1 MRKDGLASV
10 LRQERFLARR
20 SPRLLYAPGGGCPG
34 PLLLPT
40 ASGVTLAVLDTQW
53 WLHHEGP
60 RPEGASSP
68 CAAKSAEEAVA
79 LLRAAA
85 AAGPLALLT
94 HHPLASGGPHGE
106 RMGDWKA
113 HLFPLRDA
121 APTLWVPLPGLG
133 SLWVAYRDSKGT
145 GQDFASRR
153 YSRLRSDLAEA
164 LDGHPALFQ
173 ASGHDHSLQVLE
185 APVPA
190 ARWVL
195 VSGAGIYPG
204 GTVVSKLPATRFATT
219 KAGFLRVRL
228 GRGGPSHLTAFEATA
243 GGEGNGALRH
253 RPPIAERDVSSHSG
267 PRGNPPP
274 RDTVQKAMTAVL
286 SAEGLAKTFRTPFS
300 RREVR
305 ALDGLDLQVASG
317 EVFGLL
323 GPNGAGKTT
332 TVKILLGLTHPTAG
346 EARLF
351 GLPVS
356 DPESRR
362 RVGYLPEG
370 HRFPG
375 YLTARQTLSIFGRMS
390 GVAPA
395 ELKTRIPELLAR
407 VRISDWADMKV
418 KKFSKGMTQRLG
430 LAAALVHRP
439 DLLLLDEPTD
449 GVDPVGRREIRDLL
463 REEAARGAAILLNSH
478 LLSEIEMTCDRV
490 ASSGRGRPSPR
501 GGSPT

>member
-1 MRKDGLASV
+1 
-10 LRQERFLARR
+10 
-20 SPRLLYAPGGGCPG
+20 
-34 PLLLPT
+34 
-40 ASGVTLAVLDTQW
+40 
-53 WLHHEGP
+53 
-60 RPEGASSP
+60 
-68 CAAKSAEEAVA
+68 
-79 LLRAAA
+79 
-85 AAGPLALLT
+85 
-94 HHPLASGGPHGE
+94 
-106 RMGDWKA
+106 
-113 HLFPLRDA
+113 
-121 APTLWVPLPGLG
+121 
-133 SLWVAYRDSKGT
+133 
-145 GQDFASRR
+145 
-153 YSRLRSDLAEA
+153 
-164 LDGHPALFQ
+164 
-173 ASGHDHSLQVLE
+173 
-185 APVPA
+185 
-190 ARWVL
+190 
-195 VSGAGIYPG
+195 
-204 GTVVSKLPATRFATT
+204 
-219 KAGFLRVRL
+219 
-228 GRGGPSHLTAFEATA
+228 
-243 GGEGNGALRH
+243 
-253 RPPIAERDVSSHSG
+253 
-267 PRGNPPP
+267 
-274 RDTVQKAMTAVL
+274 MTAVL

-395 ELKTRIPELLAR
+395 EMKTRIPELLAR
-407 VRISDWADMKV
+407 LRISDWADMKV

-463 REEAARGAAILLNSH
+463 REEAARGAAILVNSH

-490 ASSGRGRPSPR
+490 VVLRKGKAVAAGRIADLTAQGFTYRFVGTGVDEALLGAFRESGAVAERVNGHVKLTTRDAEHLNALVDTARARGVLVTELTPVKSTLEDVFVDLVKAGDVAEEDGANDAPTPGGRPQ
-501 GGSPT
+501 